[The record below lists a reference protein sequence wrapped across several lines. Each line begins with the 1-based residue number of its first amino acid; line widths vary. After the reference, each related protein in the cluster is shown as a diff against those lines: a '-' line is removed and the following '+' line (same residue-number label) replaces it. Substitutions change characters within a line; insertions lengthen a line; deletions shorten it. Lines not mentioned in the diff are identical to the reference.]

1 MIVGRFYKMTER
13 NTVLEEDETAI
24 IVNSSGKIKIDF
36 TGLIPEDVR
45 LKIVKGLSSLLND
58 EKFMEGVIDRIDNT
72 LQKG

>member
-1 MIVGRFYKMTER
+1 MTER